1 MTSQEALQQ
10 LGLAKPP
17 ASLQDLQG
25 VLQQRLKD
33 VQAQLLLSAKAVD
46 KDRVLAEM
54 QAVKEAFDTLMPLVP
69 VTPQPSPHP
78 PASPT
83 VTPQRQ
89 GPRPQHTRVAAP
101 SSQTS
106 ASSATPGTRHVP
118 HAPVPGAGAARGT
131 AVPGRAHRPT
141 PPVPAPGIPTPRRV
155 PYPHGAPR
163 GSRSF
168 AGVVIVTAIAILV
181 GIAGLHQS
189 RARGSGSSERI
200 VYVYPVVQSSSG
212 ARTVESFR
220 SGEPLRSVTDN
231 TPDDHDQ
238 MRHDSL
244 DAAQVTQ
251 TCMPDGFERAGV
263 LTGEDEGLSSG
274 SFAPQ
279 AYVRV
284 LSWPAAV
291 VSCDSTCLG
300 ESPSPKWHAVPA
312 GTHVVEFLTPVELS
326 VVSFAHDFQPGCRYV
341 IKADL
346 EAKTHSVEEV
356 LQ

>member
-1 MTSQEALQQ
+1 MKQ

-33 VQAQLLLSAKAVD
+33 AQAQLLLSARAVD
-46 KDRVLAEM
+46 KDHVIAEM
-54 QAVKEAFDTLMPLVP
+54 QAVKKAFDTLMPLVP
-69 VTPQPSPHP
+69 VNPQPSPLP
-78 PASPT
+78 PVSPT
-83 VTPQRQ
+83 VTPHRQ
-89 GPRPQHTRVAAP
+89 GPGPQQIQPTVP

-131 AVPGRAHRPT
+131 AVPARVHRPT
-141 PPVPAPGIPTPRRV
+141 PPVPAPGIPTPRCV
-155 PYPHGAPR
+155 PYPAGTPR
-163 GSRSF
+163 SSRSF
-168 AGVVIVTAIAILV
+168 ISVVIVLAIAVLL
-181 GIAGLHQS
+181 GMAGFHQS
-189 RARGSGSSERI
+189 RARGSGSSELI
-200 VYVYPVVQSSSG
+200 VYAYPIGQSPSAPRTSKHSPNEQVPCEEGGFSSS
-212 ARTVESFR
+212 
-220 SGEPLRSVTDN
+220 
-231 TPDDHDQ
+231 
-238 MRHDSL
+238 
-244 DAAQVTQ
+244 
-251 TCMPDGFERAGV
+251 
-263 LTGEDEGLSSG
+263 SS
-274 SFAPQ
+274 APQ

-312 GTHVVEFLTPVELS
+312 GMHVVEFLTPVELS

>member
-1 MTSQEALQQ
+1 M
-10 LGLAKPP
+10 
-17 ASLQDLQG
+17 
-25 VLQQRLKD
+25 
-33 VQAQLLLSAKAVD
+33 
-46 KDRVLAEM
+46 
-54 QAVKEAFDTLMPLVP
+54 
-69 VTPQPSPHP
+69 
-78 PASPT
+78 
-83 VTPQRQ
+83 
-89 GPRPQHTRVAAP
+89 
-101 SSQTS
+101 
-106 ASSATPGTRHVP
+106 
-118 HAPVPGAGAARGT
+118 
-131 AVPGRAHRPT
+131 
-141 PPVPAPGIPTPRRV
+141 
-155 PYPHGAPR
+155 
-163 GSRSF
+163 
-168 AGVVIVTAIAILV
+168 
-181 GIAGLHQS
+181 
-189 RARGSGSSERI
+189 
-200 VYVYPVVQSSSG
+200 
-212 ARTVESFR
+212 ESFR

-231 TPDDHDQ
+231 TPDDLDQ

-244 DAAQVTQ
+244 DAEQVTQ

-300 ESPSPKWHAVPA
+300 ESPSPEWHAVPA
-312 GTHVVEFLTPVELS
+312 GMHVVEFLTPVELS